1 MIRMLRWR
9 VAGKVD
15 ASHEDRSVGR
25 RPSGPAQRALMERAK
40 RVVLQIDADIDA
52 LQPIDAATFAAARLR
67 NVAGPHPA
75 ASDRASACLPADPAA
90 AARPDPCTAAD
101 LSPAALAARPVAG
114 AEA

>member
-1 MIRMLRWR
+1 MKTAAS
-9 VAGKVD
+9 AGGPI
-15 ASHEDRSVGR
+15 A
-25 RPSGPAQRALMERAK
+25 PAQSAVMETAE
-40 RVVLQIDADIDA
+40 RVILQIGADIDA
-52 LQPIDAATFAAARLR
+52 LQPIDAVTFAAAGLR

-101 LSPAALAARPVAG
+101 LSPAALAARRVAG

>member
-1 MIRMLRWR
+1 MRAMKTAAW
-9 VAGKVD
+9 AGGPI
-15 ASHEDRSVGR
+15 S
-25 RPSGPAQRALMERAK
+25 PAQRAVMETAE
-40 RVVLQIDADIDA
+40 RVISQIDADIDA
-52 LQPIDAATFAAARLR
+52 LQPIDAATFAAGSRLR

-101 LSPAALAARPVAG
+101 LSPAALAARRVAG